1 MNEYIILHR
10 ATDLG
15 TLLEVRTIHEFGTKN
30 TLEGER
36 NFVRFKDI
44 TKEDFLCNESPDEI
58 EALIMGRNESNWRE
72 CMRGMDKEI
81 SDGYTDYKELE
92 NRYKILQEENAKL
105 KEQLDIAA
113 HEFKYSHFAL
123 PSITANEDPIDYL
136 SDKVNRLIYEL
147 EKLEKENSKLKKELD
162 AFMNDLTYPELN
174 SHVGRCIFSPIK
186 AKRVCAACASK
197 LEIGD
202 NSAQTNSTIQQ
213 ATEQCLKAQEY
224 NELLNNEI
232 KVLDKEIAQLKEEN
246 ANLKEQ
252 LETLKQRSEKWVADI
267 NGLQFKN
274 ASLTASLNAS
284 NPANPCCR
292 ETYLK
297 LHEALCTVSRNDRL
311 DLINWDQSFIDAIRE
326 NKNVKQ
332 PKGENNGKS

>member
-44 TKEDFLCNESPDEI
+44 TKEDFLCNESPAET

-72 CMRGMDKEI
+72 CMREMDKEI

-113 HEFKYSHFAL
+113 HDFKYSHFAL

-147 EKLEKENSKLKKELD
+147 EKLEKENAELKKELD
-162 AFMNDLTYPELN
+162 ALINDLTYPTLIRT
-174 SHVGRCIFSPIK
+174 GMF
-186 AKRVCAACASK
+186 A
-197 LEIGD
+197 D
-202 NSAQTNSTIQQ
+202 
-213 ATEQCLKAQEY
+213 
-224 NELLNNEI
+224 
-232 KVLDKEIAQLKEEN
+232 LDWGQLSERLQHSNEEN
-246 ANLKEQ
+246 SKLKEQ

-274 ASLTASLNAS
+274 ACLKEENERLAANQRIDNWRDHVALGPLDHHQLRARLEHS

-326 NKNVKQ
+326 SKND
-332 PKGENNGKS
+332 

>member
-15 TLLEVRTIHEFGTKN
+15 TLLEVRTIHEFGIKN

-44 TKEDFLCNESPDEI
+44 TKEDFLCNESPAEI

-113 HEFKYSHFAL
+113 HDFKYSHFAL

-147 EKLEKENSKLKKELD
+147 EKLEKEN
-162 AFMNDLTYPELN
+162 
-174 SHVGRCIFSPIK
+174 
-186 AKRVCAACASK
+186 
-197 LEIGD
+197 
-202 NSAQTNSTIQQ
+202 
-213 ATEQCLKAQEY
+213 
-224 NELLNNEI
+224 
-232 KVLDKEIAQLKEEN
+232 

-274 ASLTASLNAS
+274 ASLTASLTAS

-311 DLINWDQSFIDAIRE
+311 DLINWDQSFINAIRK

-332 PKGENNGKS
+332 PKGNKND